1 MLRLEGVLPP
11 GFQAPWTLLSQPG
24 SSRVITRQKWKDMCF
39 KNCWSRRIH
48 FSHCLFQAVY
58 PDYPGPH
65 NNGGADSSLPAPH
78 APMSFL
84 PLNSKEFSEFTLL
97 HLHILQ
103 HICQASGSSHWLF
116 SLFRTPS
123 SRIRTTLPP
132 SLPSSFCLHITLPRK
147 LPWPSC
153 Q

>member
-1 MLRLEGVLPP
+1 
-11 GFQAPWTLLSQPG
+11 
-24 SSRVITRQKWKDMCF
+24 MCF
-39 KNCWSRRIH
+39 ENCWSCRIH
-48 FSHCLFQAVY
+48 FSHCLLQAVY

-103 HICQASGSSHWLF
+103 HICQASVSSHWLF

-123 SRIRTTLPP
+123 SQIRTRSLLHFLQTLESECYLLLLPP
-132 SLPSSFCLHITLPRK
+132 FLLNLVPSACSIT
-147 LPWPSC
+147 
-153 Q
+153 